1 MTRTSLPGMH
11 GRDIQPSA
19 PTSNTAGCGDVGGT
33 SQTACPCRVVPRPAT
48 WQLPNRADVA
58 EIGTDAAQIEPNRS
72 VSAISAIL
80 VNIGQR
86 PIWPIRPKQAGICQN
101 RPKSAVKISG
111 DAEILT
117 SNAFLALFFLCF
129 VNQVY

>member
-48 WQLPNRADVA
+48 WQLPNRADAA
-58 EIGTDAAQIEPNRS
+58 EIGADAAQIKPTWS
-72 VSAISAIL
+72 VSAVSAIS
-80 VNIGQR
+80 VNIGRR
-86 PIWPIRPKQAGICQN
+86 PIRPIRPKQAGN
-101 RPKSAVKISG
+101 RPKQ
-111 DAEILT
+111 AEIGLEYGCKIRNLH
-117 SNAFLALFFLCF
+117 SSFFFCESRPSMCF
-129 VNQVY
+129 